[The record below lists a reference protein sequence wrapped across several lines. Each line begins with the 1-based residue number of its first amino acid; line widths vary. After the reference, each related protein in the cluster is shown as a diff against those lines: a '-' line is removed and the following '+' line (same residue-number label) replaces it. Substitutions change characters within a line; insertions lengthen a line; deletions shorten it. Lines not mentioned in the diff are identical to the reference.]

1 METYSP
7 MKAIEK
13 KLHHIG
19 LLHSAMTYL
28 CGDTSHVVLRTHA
41 NIVAI
46 KFMPIAD
53 PFSPQLNKWSEEQ

>member
-13 KLHHIG
+13 KLHHID

-41 NIVAI
+41 NIVTI
-46 KFMPIAD
+46 KFKPITD
-53 PFSPQLNKWSEEQ
+53 PFSPQSNK